1 MPVFD
6 DEAFALRLLEE
17 EQVLVV
23 PGTSF
28 NVPSSRHLRLTL
40 LPQPVQ
46 LREVFVRMERVLT
59 RMAAE
64 QPRRA
69 TAAA

>member
-1 MPVFD
+1 
-6 DEAFALRLLEE
+6 
-17 EQVLVV
+17 
-23 PGTSF
+23 
-28 NVPSSRHLRLTL
+28 VPSSRHLRLTL